1 MSDDNDDVDGVDIDS
16 GVLEP
21 EDSLEDRGVRD
32 VLDEGLSPPDRPWA
46 VSGWGLTAREAADH
60 EPLDRRLARE
70 LPEITDDD
78 GDGLGD
84 TVGTDGELYDDQVG
98 VARSGR
104 LLETDDPEAGYPYL
118 YATDAGID
126 GGAASAEEAAI
137 HVVPDGDDENYP
149 R

>member
-1 MSDDNDDVDGVDIDS
+1 MSRDNDDVDGVDIDS

-21 EDSLEDRGVRD
+21 EDSLEDRGVED
-32 VLDEGLSPPDRPWA
+32 VLDEGYSPPDQPWA
-46 VSGWGLTAREAADH
+46 VSDWGLTAREVADH
-60 EPLDRRLARE
+60 EPLGRRLARE
-70 LPEITDDD
+70 LPELRADD

-84 TVGTDGELYDDQVG
+84 TVGTDGEPYDNEVG

-104 LLETDDPEAGYPYL
+104 LLEGDDPAADYPYL
-118 YATDAGID
+118 YASDVGID

-137 HVVPDGDDENYP
+137 HVVPDGEEEDYP